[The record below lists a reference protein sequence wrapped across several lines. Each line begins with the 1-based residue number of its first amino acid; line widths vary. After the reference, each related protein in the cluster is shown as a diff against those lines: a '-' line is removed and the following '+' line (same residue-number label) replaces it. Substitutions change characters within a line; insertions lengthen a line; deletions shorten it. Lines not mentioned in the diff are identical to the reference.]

1 LSKFYF
7 YTTMKLSESEE
18 NYIKSIYNLQEKT
31 EKVNTN
37 SLANFLNTSAASITD
52 MLKKLKS
59 KKLLEYK
66 KYYGFRLN
74 EAGNKEALKIIRRH
88 RLWEYFLVSKLDMEW
103 EKVHDIAEELEHVS
117 SLELINKLDNY
128 LGKPKIDPH
137 GDPIPDEKGK
147 ITLLKQKAL
156 KDLPIKQNATVS
168 SVGNQTT
175 EMMEMLNHY
184 GISIGSQIKVLKA
197 FEFDGSLQIK
207 IAKKPECIISGM
219 AAQNIYVYDN

>member
-1 LSKFYF
+1 
-7 YTTMKLSESEE
+7 MKLSESEE

-74 EAGNKEALKIIRRH
+74 DAGNKEALKIIRRH
-88 RLWEYFLVSKLDMEW
+88 RLWEYFLVAKLGMEW

-117 SLELINKLDNY
+117 SSELINKLDNY
-128 LGKPKIDPH
+128 LGNPKIDPH

-147 ITLLKQKAL
+147 IAVLKQKAL
-156 KDLPIKQNATVS
+156 KDLPIKQNAIVS
-168 SVGNQTT
+168 SVSNQTT

-184 GISIGSQIKVLKA
+184 GIGIGSQIKVLKA

-219 AAQNIYVYDN
+219 AAKNIFVYDN

>member
-1 LSKFYF
+1 
-7 YTTMKLSESEE
+7 MKLSESEE
-18 NYIKSIYNLQEKT
+18 NYIKSIYNLQMKT

-74 EAGNKEALKIIRRH
+74 YAGNKEALKIIRRH
-88 RLWEYFLVSKLDMEW
+88 RLWEYFLVAKLGMEW

-117 SLELINKLDNY
+117 SPDLINKLDNY
-128 LGKPKIDPH
+128 LGNPKIDPH

-147 ITLLKQKAL
+147 IAVLKQKAL
-156 KDLPIKQNATVS
+156 KDLPMKQNAIVS
-168 SVGNQTT
+168 SVSNQTA

-184 GISIGSQIKVLKA
+184 GIGIGSQIKVLKA

-219 AAQNIYVYDN
+219 AAKNIFVYDN

>member
-1 LSKFYF
+1 
-7 YTTMKLSESEE
+7 MKLSESEE
-18 NYIKSIYNLQEKT
+18 NYIKSIYNLQNKT
-31 EKVNTN
+31 ERVNTN

-74 EAGNKEALKIIRRH
+74 EAGNKEAIKIIRRH
-88 RLWEYFLVSKLDMEW
+88 RLWEFFLVSKLGMEW

-117 SLELINKLDNY
+117 SPELINKLDDY

-147 ITLLKQKAL
+147 IAVLKQMPL
-156 KDLPIKQNATVS
+156 KDLPLKHNAIVS
-168 SVGNQTT
+168 SVGNQTL
-175 EMMEMLNHY
+175 EMMVMLNHY
-184 GISIGSQIKVLKA
+184 GIAIGSQIKVLKA

-207 IAKKPECIISGM
+207 IARKPECIISGM
-219 AAQNIYVYDN
+219 AAQNIFVYDN

>member
-1 LSKFYF
+1 
-7 YTTMKLSESEE
+7 MKLSESEE

-74 EAGNKEALKIIRRH
+74 DAGNKEALKIIRRH
-88 RLWEYFLVSKLDMEW
+88 RLWEYFLVAKLGMEW

-117 SLELINKLDNY
+117 SPELINKLDNY
-128 LGKPKIDPH
+128 LGNPKIDPH

-147 ITLLKQKAL
+147 IAVLKQKAL
-156 KDLPIKQNATVS
+156 KDLPIKQNAIVS
-168 SVGNQTT
+168 SVSNQTT

-184 GISIGSQIKVLKA
+184 GIGIGSQIKVLKA

-219 AAQNIYVYDN
+219 AAKNIFVYDN

>member
-1 LSKFYF
+1 
-7 YTTMKLSESEE
+7 MKLSESEE
-18 NYIKSIYNLQEKT
+18 NYIKSIYNLQKKT
-31 EKVNTN
+31 ERVNTN

-74 EAGNKEALKIIRRH
+74 EAGIKEALKIIRRH
-88 RLWEYFLVSKLDMEW
+88 RLWEFFLVSKLGMDW

-117 SLELINKLDNY
+117 SPELINKLDDY

-147 ITLLKQKAL
+147 IAVLKQKPL
-156 KDLPIKQNATVS
+156 KYLTLKHNAIVS
-168 SVGNQTT
+168 SVGNQTP
-175 EMMEMLNHY
+175 EMMVMLNHY
-184 GISIGSQIKVLKA
+184 GIAIGSQIKVLKA

-207 IAKKPECIISGM
+207 IARKPECIISGM

>member
-1 LSKFYF
+1 
-7 YTTMKLSESEE
+7 MKLSESEE
-18 NYIKSIYNLQEKT
+18 NYLKSIYNLQEKT

-37 SLANFLNTSAASITD
+37 SLAAFLNTSPASITD

-88 RLWEYFLVSKLDMEW
+88 RLWEFFLVSKLGMEW

-117 SLELINKLDNY
+117 STELINKLDGY
-128 LGKPKIDPH
+128 LGNPKIDPH

-147 ITLLKQKAL
+147 IAVLKQKAL
-156 KDLPIKQNATVS
+156 KDLPIKRNAIVS
-168 SVGNQTT
+168 SVSNQTT

-184 GISIGSQIKVLKA
+184 GIGIGSQIKVLKA

-219 AAQNIYVYDN
+219 AAQNIFVYDN

>member
-1 LSKFYF
+1 
-7 YTTMKLSESEE
+7 MKLSESEE
-18 NYIKSIYNLQEKT
+18 NYIKSIYNLQNKT
-31 EKVNTN
+31 ERVNTN

-74 EAGNKEALKIIRRH
+74 EAGNKEAIKIIRRH
-88 RLWEYFLVSKLDMEW
+88 RLWEFFLVSKLGMEW

-117 SLELINKLDNY
+117 SPELINKLDDY

-147 ITLLKQKAL
+147 IAVLKQMPL
-156 KDLPIKQNATVS
+156 KDLPLKHNAIVS
-168 SVGNQTT
+168 SVGNQTS
-175 EMMEMLNHY
+175 EMMVMLNHY
-184 GISIGSQIKVLKA
+184 GIAIGSQIKVLKA

-207 IAKKPECIISGM
+207 IARKPECIISGM
-219 AAQNIYVYDN
+219 AAQNIFVYDN